1 MRGGFDKIQNFRKVL
16 KMNEYEYR
24 TQVQFTLNHS
34 LTEFPVAFVSVRISI
49 LANLNSQ
56 PILQNSVMNPPSFDL
71 SILLR
76 VNTASRHAIR
86 ALLACSDLQSLLNLN
101 STYRRIIPILVR
113 TLSFKATIR

>member
-1 MRGGFDKIQNFRKVL
+1 MISYTRPVYTELSSDGIPGRFRNYDPKIYPYKS
-16 KMNEYEYR
+16 
-24 TQVQFTLNHS
+24 QFSS
-34 LTEFPVAFVSVRISI
+34 L
-49 LANLNSQ
+49 
-56 PILQNSVMNPPSFDL
+56 ILQNSVMNPPSFDL